1 MTYST
6 QSAFLSNLIYDDGRV
21 NQGAADTK
29 ARYVGP
35 NGSLWEIKAFRESS
49 SGYQGAIFK
58 NVDTGEVMLVNRG
71 TEIGVLGGA
80 RPTAFEA
87 LKDLITDAQMGVGA
101 LPGQFLVAE
110 ELRREAQRIADD
122 SGSALKITGHS
133 LGGSISQYLGAKYG
147 GCKNFCVNGQQA
159 GNCRI
164 ARSDDDRSEERC
176 TQGVAGQPVG

>member
-80 RPTAFEA
+80 GPTAFEA

-147 GCKNFCVNGQQA
+147 VETETFNAYGI
-159 GNCRI
+159 GNILAELGISI
-164 ARSDDDRSEERC
+164 AK
-176 TQGVAGQPVG
+176 GVRVI